1 MLDYLIYMI
10 LLLPIGW
17 HLYAINI
24 SSYVGNLYVNFLR
37 KYLMNGCFLQSF
49 IIKKSIYYDMVSPV
63 IVLRCVIVLI
73 ILITTSASVNPST
86 SCKMSD
92 KWTHMWKCFLTLG
105 ALVWHFSNISAFI
118 LNWIEWTLSKT
129 LIAVQSTII

>member
-1 MLDYLIYMI
+1 MI

-37 KYLMNGCFLQSF
+37 KYLMNGGFLQSF
-49 IIKKSIYYDMVSPV
+49 IIKNSIYYDMVSHV

-92 KWTHMWKCFLTLG
+92 K
-105 ALVWHFSNISAFI
+105 
-118 LNWIEWTLSKT
+118 
-129 LIAVQSTII
+129 